1 MLASSSLIQAAS
13 DCAAA
18 CDLCASSCI
27 RDEHAE
33 KLRECIRLDL
43 DCADLCRLVASLAAR
58 DSGFVTRIAH
68 DLAEVCDACATECS
82 KHEQSHTQQCAL
94 ACHRCATACRV
105 IAMAV

>member
-18 CDLCASSCI
+18 CDHCASSCI
-27 RDEHAE
+27 RDGSAE
-33 KLRECIRLDL
+33 KMKECIRLDL

-58 DSGFVTRIAH
+58 DSGFVARLAR
-68 DLAEVCDACATECS
+68 DLDEVCEACAMECS
-82 KHEQSHTQQCAL
+82 KHEQYHTQQCAL

-105 IAMAV
+105 IAAAS